1 MEKKTLNERVLLLC
15 VLAISALFLAM
26 IRQFLMAIVLAG
38 IFSALSHPAYRRF
51 LKWFGG
57 RRAAAAIIT
66 VLLIICV
73 VMVPLAGLLGV
84 VAAQAVKVGTAATPW
99 VMERLG
105 KPDTLSQ
112 SIQLLPFYKEIAP
125 YQSEIA
131 QKIGSMVGAV
141 SGFIVDRLSALTLGT
156 VNVVFSLL
164 VMLYCMLFFLMDGDK
179 MLEKALFYL
188 PLEDKD
194 ERRMLDRFTSVTRA
208 TLKGTLVIGL
218 LQGALAGGAFYFAG
232 IPSAVFWG
240 AVMAVLSIIPGIG
253 SAIVWAP
260 AAIILAAS
268 GHMVAGIGLA
278 VFCAVVVG
286 GADNLLRPML
296 VGKDTQMP
304 ELMIFFGTLGGIMM
318 FGIPGM
324 IVGPIVA
331 ALFLT
336 TWDIYGIVFKDVL
349 PPVSSPQAPS
359 GADTDDGGGPDTV
372 ALSASA
378 STGKKKES

>member
-1 MEKKTLNERVLLLC
+1 MEKKTFNERVLLLS

-38 IFSALSHPAYRRF
+38 IFSALTHPAYRRF

-73 VMVPLAGLLGV
+73 VVIPLAGLLGV
-84 VAAQAVKVGTAATPW
+84 VASQAVKVGTVATPW

-105 KPDTLSQ
+105 KPDTLSR
-112 SIQLLPFYKEIAP
+112 SIQSLPFYAEIAP
-125 YQSEIA
+125 YQTQIA
-131 QKIGSMVGAV
+131 QKIGSAVGAV
-141 SGFIVDRLSALTLGT
+141 SSFIVDRLSAMTLGT
-156 VNVVFSLL
+156 VSFVFYLF

-179 MLEKALFYL
+179 MLEKALYYL

-194 ERRMLDRFTSVTRA
+194 ERRMLERFTSVTRA
-208 TLKGTLVIGL
+208 TLKGTLVIGA
-218 LQGALAGGAFYFAG
+218 LQGTLAGAAFYVAG

-240 AVMAVLSIIPGIG
+240 AVMAVLSVIPGIG

-268 GHMVAGIGLA
+268 GHMGAGIGLA
-278 VFCAVVVG
+278 AFCALVVG
-286 GADNLLRPML
+286 GADNLLRPKL

-304 ELMIFFGTLGGIMM
+304 ELMIFFGTMGGIMM
-318 FGIPGM
+318 FGVAGM
-324 IVGPIVA
+324 IIGPIVA

-336 TWDIYGIVFKDVL
+336 IWDIYGVVFRDVL
-349 PPVSSPQAPS
+349 PPVSSLQALPDA
-359 GADTDDGGGPDTV
+359 GADGSPV
-372 ALSASA
+372 SPAPP
-378 STGKKKES
+378 STGMENAP